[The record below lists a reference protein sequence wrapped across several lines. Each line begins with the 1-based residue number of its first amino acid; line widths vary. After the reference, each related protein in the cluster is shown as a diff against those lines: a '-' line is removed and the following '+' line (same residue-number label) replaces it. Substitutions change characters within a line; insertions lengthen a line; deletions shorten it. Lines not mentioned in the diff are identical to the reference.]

1 VARDLEREHVP
12 LCRQWN
18 LGILPW
24 SPLAG
29 GFLSGKYRKDAA
41 PPTGS
46 RLETWKERWGRYDT
60 ARNWAIL
67 DALDA
72 VAAETSTTPAQVA
85 LAWLLHK
92 PQVTSVVFGARTVA
106 QLEDNLPA
114 ATLRLPPE
122 AVKRLDDV
130 SAFELGYPYDFMARI
145 QGTW

>member
-1 VARDLEREHVP
+1 VP
-12 LCRQWN
+12 LARQWH

-29 GFLSGKYRKDAA
+29 GFLSGKYRKDEA
-41 PPTGS
+41 PPAGS
-46 RLETWKERWGRYDT
+46 RLETWKDRWGRYDT
-60 ARNWAIL
+60 PRNWAIL
-67 DALDA
+67 EALDQ
-72 VAAETSTTPAQVA
+72 VAAENGATPAQVA

-92 PQVTSVVFGARTVA
+92 PQVSSVIFGATTVA

-122 AVKRLDDV
+122 AVKQLDDA

-145 QGTW
+145 QGGW